1 MTGPQIQDAVFGA
14 KKTQPD
20 DPRPFWKRLLSSLR
34 VVIKP
39 GKTARK
45 PVSYIGVKAEADL

>member
-14 KKTQPD
+14 KKTPD

-34 VVIKP
+34 VAVRP
-39 GKTARK
+39 GKSARK
-45 PVSYIGVKAEADL
+45 PVSYVGVRAKADF

>member
-14 KKTQPD
+14 KKKPD

-34 VVIKP
+34 VVIRP
-39 GKTARK
+39 GKSASK
-45 PVSYIGVKAEADL
+45 QVSYVGVKAKADF